1 MAKKCIYCNSEVSQD
16 SVIDF
21 CDSCGTRVWGEKMF
35 QAIKKNMENAR
46 NEGNLYAEAV
56 I

>member
-1 MAKKCIYCNSEVSQD
+1 MAKKCIYCNKEVSQD

-21 CDSCGTRVWGEKMF
+21 CEACGTKVWGEKMF
-35 QAIKKNMENAR
+35 KAIRENMETAR
-46 NEGNLYAEAV
+46 NEGNLCNTT